1 MSAELWLS
9 KERACELEG
18 WTPRTA
24 EAKAQ
29 TGQVVSRR
37 IEKTRRNGRRPREY
51 AISSLSPAAQIRYFE
66 QQQRPAVSTALVPAT
81 ANQNQP
87 TLFEGVPVLD
97 SKAFANLNR
106 EQEAEVR
113 EVFAMIAPIL
123 QWVDGRRPHF
133 TLASGAEVHNLDD
146 LAAYLGGLYGKSR
159 STMWNY
165 YNGWRKEGPRGL
177 LRNRR
182 NDSGISRYWGEHGEH
197 HPHAAKF
204 ILAMYARLGAT
215 TANGEPNMRLVYDA
229 LIREWPKFS
238 DGVESG
244 DPPAYSTVRS
254 LVGKIPPVMR
264 DAVRLSR
271 QAHDARHAPY
281 LTRAIER
288 LRPLEVFVADHR
300 IYDVLVYNDCFDT
313 LPENVAFRPWET
325 CVEDMRTRV
334 IVGSVWAATPSGR
347 TIARAYMR
355 GIEQFGKP
363 ETAYVDNG
371 KDFRSAGGAYGRAPR
386 VLDEHGRVLVD
397 LSAQHL
403 FGRLGI
409 KVTYCIPRHPQSKE
423 IESYFATVS
432 KRFDVL
438 VGDGYA
444 GRKPTLRS
452 DACREAEQLHKEWLA
467 GKRQKSPFM
476 AASRFF
482 QLHRQWLLEFNAT
495 HCHTG
500 RGMEGRAP
508 LDVMNELLPAEQR
521 KIPSDLE
528 QFEWLFWD
536 RDDRVVR
543 NCRIELGNHTY
554 TGADES
560 AMQALYLVNH
570 ERISI
575 ARDPDD
581 VGCAIAFDG
590 DGKPL
595 ALLHSQELTE
605 HGPISADKI
614 KAISRFRNRSYR
626 ELQQAWAVVQ
636 SGVPTEVELLAQ
648 RAGLPPPSSPQI
660 LPPRMRAAAAG
671 IAPSAAPTYVE
682 DDAREV
688 LALMKEN

>member
-9 KERACELEG
+9 KERVCELEG
-18 WTPRTA
+18 WTSRTA
-24 EAKAQ
+24 EAKAKGSQ
-29 TGQVVSRR
+29 LRWRYAES
-37 IEKTRRNGRRPREY
+37 KRRNGRRPREY
-51 AISSLSPAAQIRYFE
+51 AISTLTPAAQMKYFE
-66 QQQRPAVSTALVPAT
+66 QQQRPAVSTALVPVNA
-81 ANQNQP
+81 NQP

-97 SKAFANLNR
+97 PKALTNLNR

-113 EVFAMIAPIL
+113 EVFAIISPML
-123 QWVDGRRPHF
+123 QWADGYRPHF
-133 TLASGAEVHNLDD
+133 TLPSGAEVHNMED
-146 LAAYLGGLYGKSR
+146 LASYLGGLYGKSR

-165 YNGWRKEGPRGL
+165 YNAWRKQGPRGL

-182 NDSGISRYWGEHGEH
+182 NDSGIPRYWGEDGEH

-204 ILAMYARLGAT
+204 VLAKYAELGAT
-215 TANGEPNMRLVYDA
+215 AANGAPNLRLIYDS
-229 LIREWPKFS
+229 LIREWGNLS
-238 DGVESG
+238 ENG

-254 LVGKIPPVMR
+254 LVAKIPPVMR
-264 DAVRLSR
+264 DAARLTR

-288 LRPLEVFVADHR
+288 VRPLEVFVADHR
-300 IYDVLVYNDCFDT
+300 IYDVLIYNDCFDT
-313 LPENVAFRPWET
+313 LPANAAFRPWET
-325 CVEDMRTRV
+325 ACEDLRTRV

-371 KDFRSAGGAYGRAPR
+371 KDFRSVGGAYGRAPR
-386 VLDEHGRVLVD
+386 TLDEHGRVPID

-409 KVTYCIPRHPQSKE
+409 KVTYCIPRHPQSKQ
-423 IESYFATVS
+423 IESYFSTVS

-438 VGDGYA
+438 FGDGYA
-444 GRKPTLRS
+444 GRKPSARS

-467 GKRQKSPFM
+467 GKRPKSPFVP
-476 AASRFF
+476 ASYFF
-482 QLHRQWLLEFNAT
+482 QLHRQWVLEFNAT

-500 RGMEGRAP
+500 RGMDGRAP

-536 RDDRVVR
+536 REDRVVR

-570 ERISI
+570 ERISV

-581 VGCAIAFDG
+581 VGCAIAFDD

-626 ELQQAWAVVQ
+626 ELQQAWLMVQ
-636 SGVPTEVELLAQ
+636 SGVPTEIEMLAQ
-648 RAGLPPPSSPQI
+648 RAGAPPQPSPQI
-660 LPPRMRAAAAG
+660 LPPRPRAMMA
-671 IAPSAAPTYVE
+671 APSAAPTYVE

-688 LALMKEN
+688 LALMKGN